1 MYQEA
6 VSTLAS
12 PLDDPTFTRGGL
24 RTGLVS
30 KLTGL
35 PPARLRYWHKTG
47 LLLAQGRS
55 GQRGVPRIYSWV
67 DYLRLRIAADLV
79 ADGIHTMRVRRA
91 IDFLDETLPDW
102 YRLPIRAE
110 AGHVMVEQ
118 SGPRSALLADKS
130 GQRLLALDDL
140 QVLNR
145 TVGQLKE
152 IGPLGKLHRFDDAV
166 TMNPAV
172 NLGLP
177 VLRGTS
183 LETEFV
189 AHAARGMGVGE
200 FAKLYELNADLVARA
215 LEFEEAAA

>member
-6 VSTLAS
+6 VSSLVS

-35 PPARLRYWHKTG
+35 PLARLRYWHKTG

-79 ADGIHTMRVRRA
+79 ADGIHTTRVRRA
-91 IDFLDETLPDW
+91 IDFLDENLPDW

-130 GQRLLALDDL
+130 GQRLLALD
-140 QVLNR
+140 VLNR
-145 TVGQLKE
+145 TVEQLTE

-189 AHAARGMGVGE
+189 AHAARGMGVEE
-200 FAKLYELNADLVARA
+200 FAKLYELRTDLVARA